1 VTALPPVPA
10 LETFREAVADSKAE
24 DFVPL
29 GPHSLNID
37 RAISRIHIGGQD
49 DQKF

>member
-1 VTALPPVPA
+1 MNSAGRETSLLLPGSGRDV
-10 LETFREAVADSKAE
+10 D
-24 DFVPL
+24 
-29 GPHSLNID
+29 SLNID

>member
-1 VTALPPVPA
+1 LLIASRRTL
-10 LETFREAVADSKAE
+10 S
-24 DFVPL
+24 PL
-29 GPHSLNID
+29 GPDSLNID